1 MEYQK
6 YFQLIVRVLF
16 ATCFLLSVTGSSSN
30 NGTGGSQQEDTGLDP
45 GGMGGAFAGSG
56 GTGRVA
62 VLTAFDSAVSGSA
75 WAAEILSNGG
85 NSRASSAEIGGSP
98 TAAGETGRLVGM
110 TAAHNA
116 VRARTDGG
124 AKGPIPSLTWSTALA
139 SKAEAY
145 AKKLAKD
152 CSLKHSGTKGLGE
165 NLARFEGQKANPA
178 MVVET
183 WARELRCYT
192 YSPFGIDDCD
202 TIKCALSNGCGH
214 YTQIVW
220 RNTTQVGCGVAVCGR
235 GASHQEI
242 WVCMYKPAGNF
253 IRQYPY

>member
-1 MEYQK
+1 MVGG
-6 YFQLIVRVLF
+6 LIAAGILWS
-16 ATCFLLSVTGSSSN
+16 ANGSSTDNRSG
-30 NGTGGSQQEDTGLDP
+30 GTQREETGLAP

-56 GTGRVA
+56 SAANITS
-62 VLTAFDSAVSGSA
+62 DSAAASARRAHRGGSA
-75 WAAEILSNGG
+75 GMD
-85 NSRASSAEIGGSP
+85 GSP
-98 TAAGETGRLVGM
+98 AAGETGRMVGM
-110 TAAHNA
+110 TAAHNV

-124 AKGPIPSLTWSTALA
+124 AKGPIPPLTWSAGLAL
-139 SKAEAY
+139 KAEAY
-145 AKKLAKD
+145 ANKLAKT

-165 NLARFEGQKANPA
+165 NLARFEGQKATPA

-192 YSPFGIDDCD
+192 YGPFGIDDC
-202 TIKCALSNGCGH
+202 TLQCALSSGCGH

-235 GASHQEI
+235 GASYQEI
-242 WVCMYKPAGNF
+242 WVCMYRPPGNF